1 MLAENQSWQELYMR
15 TILEVNATKMPERV
29 AATRQAIAARLRDLE
44 HDSDHHVERRKMQG
58 GTRCVSLRLR
68 HTHRW
73 AMAFIGPSPVSAPH
87 ITVSKWTNTK
97 RAATRAPGLGDPS
110 FRVLAL

>member
-44 HDSDHHVERRKMQG
+44 HDSDHHAERRKMQG
-58 GTRCVSLRLR
+58 AVHALSVFEAETR
-68 HTHRW
+68 T
-73 AMAFIGPSPVSAPH
+73 
-87 ITVSKWTNTK
+87 TVDNGFYRPFT
-97 RAATRAPGLGDPS
+97 G
-110 FRVLAL
+110 

>member
-44 HDSDHHVERRKMQG
+44 HDSDHHAERRKMQG
-58 GTRCVSLRLR
+58 AVKALILFEAETRTTADNDFYRPF
-68 HTHRW
+68 T
-73 AMAFIGPSPVSAPH
+73 G
-87 ITVSKWTNTK
+87 
-97 RAATRAPGLGDPS
+97 
-110 FRVLAL
+110 